1 MHIQTVHINASN
13 SGIGFVDSITLN
25 TGITYDSLANAGSPF
40 ATNGSFS
47 AGDYIFE
54 ANLVVNAVVVTANRF
69 RL

>member
-1 MHIQTVHINASN
+1 MIVS
-13 SGIGFVDSITLN
+13 
-25 TGITYDSLANAGSPF
+25 ANAGSPF